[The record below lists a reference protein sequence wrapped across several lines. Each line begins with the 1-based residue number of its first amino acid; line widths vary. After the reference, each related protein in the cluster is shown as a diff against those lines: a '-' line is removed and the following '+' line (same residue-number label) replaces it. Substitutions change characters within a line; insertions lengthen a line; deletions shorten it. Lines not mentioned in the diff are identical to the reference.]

1 VLQRL
6 AWVSALAGEASANC
20 WNLDATPGKFTQLGA
35 LNNVHQVLTYEAFD
49 IYWELYWC
57 AWTFQS

>member
-20 WNLDATPGKFTQLGA
+20 WNLDATPGKFTQLGT
-35 LNNVHQVLTYEAFD
+35 LDNVHQVLTYEAFD
-49 IYWELYWC
+49 I
-57 AWTFQS
+57 